1 MAGRKTKPIK
11 VGVVGLGRA
20 GWDIHVRRLRGDERF
35 QITAVTDFLEDR
47 LNEAKTE
54 FGCETYADF
63 DALIAGADCELV
75 VIASQSK
82 DHAAQSI
89 AAAKSGRH
97 VVVEKPMATSVSD
110 ATRMIKAAEKA
121 ETKLFVHQN
130 YRYHPDV
137 RHVQEVI
144 KSGILGRVFE
154 IRFRQLG
161 FSRRNDWQTL
171 QKFGGGTLNNTCPH
185 SIDAALMFL
194 DSPVKSMFADLQLTT
209 DVGDADD
216 HVKLILK
223 GENGRV
229 VDLEVSTS
237 CAFEEY
243 KWMILG
249 TAGTMRSNGV
259 TSEFKYFDPKKAKPL
274 KVYETPPVGRKYGS
288 GDVLPWV
295 EESRPT
301 STEVPSDFYD
311 NVHAV
316 LRNRKKQEITPESVR
331 EVIRVIEKAHK
342 DNPPL

>member
-1 MAGRKTKPIK
+1 MAARKTKPIK

-20 GWDIHVRRLRGDERF
+20 GWDIHVRRLRDDDRF
-35 QITAVTDFLEDR
+35 QITAVTDFLEER

-54 FGCETYADF
+54 FGCETFADF
-63 DALIAGADCELV
+63 ESFLAGADCELV
-75 VIASQSK
+75 VVASQSK

-89 AAAKSGRH
+89 AAARSGRH

-121 ETKLFVHQN
+121 DTKLFVHQN

-137 RHVQEVI
+137 RHIQEVI
-144 KSGILGRVFE
+144 KSGILGKVFE
-154 IRFRQLG
+154 IRIRLLHFA
-161 FSRRNDWQTL
+161 RRNDWQTL

-185 SIDAALMFL
+185 FVDAALL
-194 DSPVKSMFADLQLTT
+194 LLESPVKTMFSDLKLTT

-216 HVKLILK
+216 HVKLLLK

-229 VDLEVSTS
+229 VDMEVSTS
-237 CAFEEY
+237 CAFPES
-243 KWMILG
+243 KWTVLG
-249 TAGTMRSNGV
+249 TAGTMRSDGK
-259 TSEFKYFDPKKAKPL
+259 TSEFKYFDPKKAAPL
-274 KVYETPPVGRKYGS
+274 KVYETPPEGRKYGS

-295 EESRPT
+295 EETRPT
-301 STEVPSDFYD
+301 TAEVASDFYD

-316 LRNRKKQEITPESVR
+316 LRNRKKMEITPESVR
-331 EVIRVIEKAHK
+331 EVIRVIEKAHR